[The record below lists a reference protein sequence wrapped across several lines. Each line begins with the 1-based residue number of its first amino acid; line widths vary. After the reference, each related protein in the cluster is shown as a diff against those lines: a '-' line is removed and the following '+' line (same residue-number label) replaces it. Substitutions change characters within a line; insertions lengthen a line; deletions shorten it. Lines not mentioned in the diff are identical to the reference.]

1 MDAPSIVASYPLVH
15 VVNPSP
21 CHPSTSLV
29 IKYHLRPS
37 HGVGAGVTVR
47 VGTGVGAGIITSV
60 GAGVSTGV
68 SMGAGVSIGAGV
80 LVAGAVAVSLKKTK
94 GSLDSQMA
102 PMAGLVAVFIFA
114 AQMINFPVAAGTS
127 GHLMGGALSAIL
139 VGPWVAVLVMT
150 VVVGIQALVFADG
163 GLSALGLNILNM
175 GIVTVVVGTLVF
187 AGLMKI
193 LSKTKASIVAASAI
207 AAFVSVAASAFSFVI
222 EYYLGGNATYNPVT
236 VLISV
241 VGVHLLIGIG
251 EAIITALTVSAILA
265 TRADLVEGAR
275 KFLPGQK
282 LIIRDSSVV

>member
-1 MDAPSIVASYPLVH
+1 LQRIRNKEFHVH
-15 VVNPSP
+15 MPDGLIN
-21 CHPSTSLV
+21 
-29 IKYHLRPS
+29 
-37 HGVGAGVTVR
+37 AQ
-47 VGTGVGAGIITSV
+47 
-60 GAGVSTGV
+60 
-68 SMGAGVSIGAGV
+68 VSIGAGV

-127 GHLMGGALSAIL
+127 GHLMGGALAAIL

-175 GIVTVVVGTLVF
+175 GIVTVVVGTLIF
-187 AGLMKI
+187 ALLMKL
-193 LSKTKASIVAASAI
+193 LSRTKASIVAASAI
-207 AAFVSVAASAFSFVI
+207 AAVVSVAASAFAFVI
-222 EYYLGGNATYNPVT
+222 EYYLGGNATYDPKT
-236 VLISV
+236 VLVSV

-265 TRADLVEGAR
+265 TRADLVDGAR
-275 KFLPGQK
+275 KFLPGQT
-282 LIIRDSSVV
+282 LIIKDSSVV